1 MSVNRQLQL
10 LKVPRSSYYYKSQK
24 KISKVASDERVKDEI
39 MDIFYDTPFYGVPR
53 LTAELKRR
61 GFKINHKRV
70 RRLQKVLGL
79 RTIYPRPHFNTSEP
93 HPEHRKFP
101 YLLKG
106 VKIDHPNQVWSTDIT
121 YTAVDG
127 HRAFVIAI
135 EDWFSRK
142 LMAYNV
148 VNTMD
153 AFHCVETLRMAI
165 ERFGTPEIFNSDQ
178 GSQFTSEEFI
188 SELQKHN
195 IQISMDGR
203 GRCRDN
209 AKMERFWWALK
220 YEDIKIKDY
229 VSLPQLRFGVQHY
242 VNFYNTR
249 RIHSALQYKTPD
261 EVYFGICNSANRGY
275 ISSRPFTPIF

>member
-1 MSVNRQLQL
+1 MIGIV
-10 LKVPRSSYYYKSQK
+10 
-24 KISKVASDERVKDEI
+24 
-39 MDIFYDTPFYGVPR
+39 
-53 LTAELKRR
+53 
-61 GFKINHKRV
+61 
-70 RRLQKVLGL
+70 
-79 RTIYPRPHFNTSEP
+79 
-93 HPEHRKFP
+93 
-101 YLLKG
+101 
-106 VKIDHPNQVWSTDIT
+106 
-121 YTAVDG
+121 
-127 HRAFVIAI
+127 
-135 EDWFSRK
+135 DWFSRK

-165 ERFGTPEIFNSDQ
+165 ERFGKPEIFNSDQ
-178 GSQFTSEEFI
+178 GSQFTSDEFI
-188 SELQKHN
+188 EELQRHN

-220 YEDIKIKDY
+220 YEDIKIQDY